1 MFQESTLQSYNSRIV
16 FALTTS
22 SHATSTILWQRKPTN
37 FKGVQTAMKASLSR
51 GSPGK
56 LSDEIQPMRLVN

>member
-22 SHATSTILWQRKPTN
+22 SHATSTILWQRKLTN
-37 FKGVQTAMKASLSR
+37 FKGVQTMKASLAR

>member
-37 FKGVQTAMKASLSR
+37 FKGVQTMKASLSR